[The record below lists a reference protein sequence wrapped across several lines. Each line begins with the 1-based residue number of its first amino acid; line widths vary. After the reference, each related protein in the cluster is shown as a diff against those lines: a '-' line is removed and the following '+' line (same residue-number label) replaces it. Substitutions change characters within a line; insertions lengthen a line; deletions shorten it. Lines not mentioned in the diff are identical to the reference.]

1 LILEN
6 LPHVR
11 WVAMRIHE
19 KIGGAVSLEDLVS
32 SGVIGLINAV
42 DSYDPKFNV
51 KLKTYAEHRIRGAIL
66 DSIRGLDGIPVHKRK
81 RLKDVE
87 AAIASAEQRLQR
99 VPSEEEIAAEMSI
112 PLAEYQELL
121 AELRGVS
128 LGSLDEIADGFS
140 ESKLLRYVA
149 HDEENLPTR
158 ILERAEL
165 EKLLA
170 EAVNKMPRLER
181 TILTLYF
188 KEEQN
193 LHEIAEILGIH
204 TTRVCQLKSQAVLR
218 LRAYVRQEMAVH
230 PRDSLDARSKKS
242 STRITS
248 RPEAALGRRCPTK
261 RTQRRGLQDSRPPAA
276 VLASRASADG
286 REVAHPRSPGAHP
299 ALPPRHC
306 AARKAAPWW
315 NWTVPRTTRW
325 RSS

>member
-1 LILEN
+1 
-6 LPHVR
+6 
-11 WVAMRIHE
+11 M
-19 KIGGAVSLEDLVS
+19 
-32 SGVIGLINAV
+32 

-81 RLKDVE
+81 RLKEVE
-87 AAIASAEQRLQR
+87 AAIAAAEQRLQR
-99 VPSEEEIAAEMSI
+99 VPTEEEIAAELNI
-112 PLAEYQELL
+112 PLARIPGNVWR
-121 AELRGVS
+121 ELRGVS

-149 HDEENLPTR
+149 HDEESLPAR

-170 EAVNKMPRLER
+170 DAVNKMPRLER

-218 LRAYVRQEMAVH
+218 LRAYVVQEMA
-230 PRDSLDARSKKS
+230 AAAGES
-242 STRITS
+242 SR
-248 RPEAALGRRCPTK
+248 
-261 RTQRRGLQDSRPPAA
+261 
-276 VLASRASADG
+276 
-286 REVAHPRSPGAHP
+286 
-299 ALPPRHC
+299 
-306 AARKAAPWW
+306 
-315 NWTVPRTTRW
+315 
-325 RSS
+325 

>member
-1 LILEN
+1 MASNLLANAAFYTSTPALETVERDRLILEN

-32 SGVIGLINAV
+32 CGVIGLINAV

-99 VPSEEEIAAEMSI
+99 VPSEEEIAAEMNI

-149 HDEENLPTR
+149 HDEETLPTR
-158 ILERAEL
+158 ILERFFIVGDVAKEF
-165 EKLLA
+165 A
-170 EAVNKMPRLER
+170 FREAVGDFIQAAQADSAQFGQQFLVFGQRD
-181 TILTLYF
+181 I
-188 KEEQN
+188 
-193 LHEIAEILGIH
+193 HLG
-204 TTRVCQLKSQAVLR
+204 
-218 LRAYVRQEMAVH
+218 
-230 PRDSLDARSKKS
+230 
-242 STRITS
+242 
-248 RPEAALGRRCPTK
+248 G
-261 RTQRRGLQDSRPPAA
+261 
-276 VLASRASADG
+276 
-286 REVAHPRSPGAHP
+286 
-299 ALPPRHC
+299 
-306 AARKAAPWW
+306 
-315 NWTVPRTTRW
+315 
-325 RSS
+325 